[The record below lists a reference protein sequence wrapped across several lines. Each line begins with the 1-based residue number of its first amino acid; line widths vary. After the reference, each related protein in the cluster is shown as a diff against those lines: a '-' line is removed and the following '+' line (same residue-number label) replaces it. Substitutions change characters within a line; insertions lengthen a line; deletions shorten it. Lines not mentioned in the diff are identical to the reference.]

1 MIIKKNFKKIPIIE
15 KFINLFNKLIFLLG
29 FISFLFILLVIIYF
43 KSSGLN
49 SPINVF
55 YQVNDKVLN
64 RYLGFDFRKTKDYLN
79 ILKLNFLSKFQSS
92 DLEKVYLQIRQKSI
106 LGLEMQRKL
115 RSENG
120 GELPKSNFDMYPAK
134 ISYNGENY
142 DVRIRTKGVR
152 PIHWKHKNKNSYKVD
167 IRGIKRLWGLEEFSL
182 QKPIVRNYTYEF
194 IFHELIGHVNLLR
207 IKYFFVNLF
216 LNDQDL
222 GVYAVEEGF
231 SKELIERQKKKKWTN
246 FWIKRRVRGILS

>member
-92 DLEKVYLQIRQKSI
+92 DLEKVYLANNRLKQQI
-106 LGLEMQRKL
+106 LEL
-115 RSENG
+115 HA
-120 GELPKSNFDMYPAK
+120 Y
-134 ISYNGENY
+134 
-142 DVRIRTKGVR
+142 
-152 PIHWKHKNKNSYKVD
+152 
-167 IRGIKRLWGLEEFSL
+167 
-182 QKPIVRNYTYEF
+182 
-194 IFHELIGHVNLLR
+194 
-207 IKYFFVNLF
+207 
-216 LNDQDL
+216 
-222 GVYAVEEGF
+222 
-231 SKELIERQKKKKWTN
+231 
-246 FWIKRRVRGILS
+246 